1 MKTTRRTFL
10 QTSALASIAA
20 IGPAESAASTSKLP
34 VAHDTAALDAYAIA
48 SRHPL
53 IRTKPGPTYFEGM
66 LLGNGDI
73 GVCAVVRPDALGL
86 HISKNDCW
94 DIRVT
99 EGSEKDVRQ
108 FAEILE
114 MWKRASVE
122 LKQEGHKPGDSV
134 EDAEFFRDYIHKV
147 GRSYS
152 KPWPRPWPCGT
163 VWLKWDPRWVEPASY
178 QLNPANGIFELE
190 LKIQDLDQQPRVAT
204 ITAFVDR
211 ESGRIALGSDPLS
224 RVSVIYSPAID
235 GFRSGPFENGHA
247 ESHPDQL
254 PRPALAHRTAADA
267 SDFSCFQYFPAIGP
281 SEDNPNPPRSERDR
295 NFALHGRIAG
305 AWEASSIQGSESIVF
320 SSTAAVPVRIDLA
333 VATPRD
339 LLLKRLEA
347 THSQDAGPADW
358 ITIPQTQ
365 VYDEADLATP
375 AFTDRSVAEASG
387 VSLAE
392 LRQKSEMRWREFW
405 SASAVR
411 FEDDALERIWYHNQY
426 FLACCLRQHKTAPGL
441 FGNWSSGDIGSAWHG
456 DYHLD
461 YNCQQVYLGVFSSNH
476 VQMHQPYVELVEN
489 LLPMSEKSAREG
501 FDLPGAFFPL
511 SAYPV
516 PSQIVPYPVPPWGY
530 QICMT
535 PWAVQ
540 SLWWQFLYTHDTK
553 YLARVYPV
561 LRAATRFLSAYVR
574 KEEDGRYHVFPSISS
589 ENWGCTIDF
598 KLNKDCIL
606 DLSLIRFVMDAT
618 VKASTIL
625 SEDAAERASWQQIAG
640 NLAAYPTGQ
649 GPHGEVWLD
658 IVDAPVE
665 HVYNVPITLAPVF
678 PGDEVGINTGTRFKE
693 IAQRTAHTIRLEGGN
708 DLVSQPLIRARLGML
723 DLDWFKGQIEY
734 CMLPDGVSNDR
745 VRQSGGRYSLTTD
758 FDFMM
763 RMGLWCENFAVPVVL
778 NECMLQSYS
787 GTIRLFPNTL
797 KLGAARFER
806 LRCVGAFLVNAAY
819 DGKRVT
825 TFEVLS
831 EKGSLLRFIAPWPEK
846 SIRVIRS
853 RDGQPV
859 EARLEVDTWI
869 VPTESGERYS
879 IRAA

>member
-411 FEDDALERIWYHNQY
+411 FEDDDLERIWYHNQY

-441 FGNWSSGDIGSAWHG
+441 FANWSSGDIGTAWHG
-456 DYHLD
+456 DYHPD

-476 VQMHQPYVELVEN
+476 VQMHHPYVELW
-489 LLPMSEKSAREG
+489 RT
-501 FDLPGAFFPL
+501 F
-511 SAYPV
+511 
-516 PSQIVPYPVPPWGY
+516 
-530 QICMT
+530 
-535 PWAVQ
+535 
-540 SLWWQFLYTHDTK
+540 
-553 YLARVYPV
+553 
-561 LRAATRFLSAYVR
+561 AYVGEVR
-574 KEEDGRYHVFPSISS
+574 PRSSICPARFSLYRLIPFRARSFLIRCRLGISDFHDPMGGPESLVALSSIPRTRSTRPRLSRSALRDAISLCLRPKRGGRAISCLPVYLS

-640 NLAAYPTGQ
+640 ESGCLSTGQ
-649 GPHGEVWLD
+649 GPMEKSGSILSMRLSNMSTTCPSHWRLFFR
-658 IVDAPVE
+658 A
-665 HVYNVPITLAPVF
+665 T
-678 PGDEVGINTGTRFKE
+678 
-693 IAQRTAHTIRLEGGN
+693 RLE
-708 DLVSQPLIRARLGML
+708 
-723 DLDWFKGQIEY
+723 
-734 CMLPDGVSNDR
+734 
-745 VRQSGGRYSLTTD
+745 
-758 FDFMM
+758 
-763 RMGLWCENFAVPVVL
+763 
-778 NECMLQSYS
+778 
-787 GTIRLFPNTL
+787 
-797 KLGAARFER
+797 
-806 LRCVGAFLVNAAY
+806 
-819 DGKRVT
+819 
-825 TFEVLS
+825 
-831 EKGSLLRFIAPWPEK
+831 
-846 SIRVIRS
+846 
-853 RDGQPV
+853 
-859 EARLEVDTWI
+859 
-869 VPTESGERYS
+869 
-879 IRAA
+879 